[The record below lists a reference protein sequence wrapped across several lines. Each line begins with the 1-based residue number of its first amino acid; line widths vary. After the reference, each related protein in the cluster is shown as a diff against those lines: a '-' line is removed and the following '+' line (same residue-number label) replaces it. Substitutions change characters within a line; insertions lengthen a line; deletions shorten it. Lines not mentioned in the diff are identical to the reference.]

1 MRASSFPLV
10 LVGVLVSV
18 FALVGCGGE
27 RAINL
32 HYQRPAAY
40 EIPAN
45 IKRIGVAEF
54 GGQTAEDRRWGNI
67 ASDKLAAVLHQANLK
82 YKRYKLVDRKRLKAI
97 LDERDLQLFISD
109 GASAG
114 KAGKLANVDAMIYG
128 SVSVSHRD
136 ERGLT
141 RRVLDPFSRSL
152 KTKKVRYTRRH
163 CMATVNFTMDEI
175 STGTTLIAENLSNE
189 YDSETDKKAGGSGI
203 NKILGFG
210 GDSLPPT
217 DQVLAALI
225 DTSVAEF
232 IAKISPHEVVVTEK
246 LQGGKSK
253 IVGTGNKLAAADDY
267 AGAMECYEAA
277 VEAKPDDHGAV
288 FNIGVMHEAMG
299 NFDQAE
305 DYYTRAFK
313 IKPKERYVFA
323 RRRVRGESGK

>member
-1 MRASSFPLV
+1 MFVLAS
-10 LVGVLVSV
+10 
-18 FALVGCGGE
+18 ALVGCGGE
-27 RAINL
+27 RAIKL
-32 HYQRPAAY
+32 RYQRPAARQ
-40 EIPAN
+40 IPAN
-45 IKRIGVAEF
+45 IKRIGIAEF

-67 ASDKLAAVLHQANLK
+67 ASDKLAAALDEANRK
-82 YKRYKLVDRKRLKAI
+82 YQRYQLVDRKRLKAI

-114 KAGKLANVDAMIYG
+114 KVGKLANVDAMIYG
-128 SVSVSHRD
+128 SVSVTHSD
-136 ERGLT
+136 ERGT

-253 IVGTGNKLAAADDY
+253 IVGTGNKLAAAGDH
-267 AGAMECYEAA
+267 AEAMECYQAA

-299 NFDQAE
+299 NFDQAV